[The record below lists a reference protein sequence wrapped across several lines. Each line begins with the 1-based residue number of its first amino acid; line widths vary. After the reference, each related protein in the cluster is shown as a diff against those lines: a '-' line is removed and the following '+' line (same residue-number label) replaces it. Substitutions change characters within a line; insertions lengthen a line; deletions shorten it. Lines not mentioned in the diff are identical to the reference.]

1 MPKIDEKKRCIAHPS
16 FMYTTMCGK
25 PWKAGDG
32 VVAASAA
39 RHFDVCVS
47 CEISMERRMEDEP
60 MEGEDHEE

>member
-1 MPKIDEKKRCIAHPS
+1 MPKSDEKKRCIAHPS

-39 RHFDVCVS
+39 RDYDVCVS
-47 CEISMERRMEDEP
+47 CWISLEKRLEPEPPEREDE
-60 MEGEDHEE
+60 D